1 MLALADSDG
10 DSITGSEK
18 ECALSWLEFEAF
30 QKSAHCERPF
40 ASAQSPDG
48 QGGVGYSANAFF
60 SSSG

>member
-30 QKSAHCERPF
+30 QKSR
-40 ASAQSPDG
+40 DLRK
-48 QGGVGYSANAFF
+48 AFR
-60 SSSG
+60 